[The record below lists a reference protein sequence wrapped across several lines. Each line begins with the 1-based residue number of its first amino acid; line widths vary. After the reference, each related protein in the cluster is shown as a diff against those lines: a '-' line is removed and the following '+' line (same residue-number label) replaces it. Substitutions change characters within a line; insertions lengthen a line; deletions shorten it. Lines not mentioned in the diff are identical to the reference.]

1 MFCSDCIKS
10 FMSYHPKEALE
21 KVRAGVLGR
30 VEQLAELMLRDA
42 CNSRRKAVLG
52 ALLILY
58 VHCRDLVINL
68 LLRNVF
74 KAEDFE
80 WSRHLQYKW
89 DDKQKLCYISQGH
102 ATLAYGYEY
111 LGCTSRLVITPLTDR
126 CWLTFLGALHL
137 NLGGCASGP
146 TGVGKTETIKD
157 LAKAL
162 GKHCVVFHCFEN
174 LDYKLPRSSRAPT
187 KLRISVSPSGNDGA
201 RLSNDC

>member
-10 FMSYHPKEALE
+10 FMSYQPKEALE

-52 ALLILY
+52 ALLILH

-80 WSRHLQYKW
+80 WSR
-89 DDKQKLCYISQGH
+89 
-102 ATLAYGYEY
+102 
-111 LGCTSRLVITPLTDR
+111 
-126 CWLTFLGALHL
+126 
-137 NLGGCASGP
+137 
-146 TGVGKTETIKD
+146 
-157 LAKAL
+157 
-162 GKHCVVFHCFEN
+162 
-174 LDYKLPRSSRAPT
+174 
-187 KLRISVSPSGNDGA
+187 
-201 RLSNDC
+201 

>member
-1 MFCSDCIKS
+1 MFCSNRIKS

-80 WSRHLQYKW
+80 WSR
-89 DDKQKLCYISQGH
+89 
-102 ATLAYGYEY
+102 
-111 LGCTSRLVITPLTDR
+111 
-126 CWLTFLGALHL
+126 
-137 NLGGCASGP
+137 
-146 TGVGKTETIKD
+146 
-157 LAKAL
+157 
-162 GKHCVVFHCFEN
+162 
-174 LDYKLPRSSRAPT
+174 
-187 KLRISVSPSGNDGA
+187 
-201 RLSNDC
+201 

>member
-68 LLRNVF
+68 LLKNVF
-74 KAEDFE
+74 TAEDFE
-80 WSRHLQYKW
+80 WSR
-89 DDKQKLCYISQGH
+89 
-102 ATLAYGYEY
+102 
-111 LGCTSRLVITPLTDR
+111 
-126 CWLTFLGALHL
+126 
-137 NLGGCASGP
+137 
-146 TGVGKTETIKD
+146 
-157 LAKAL
+157 
-162 GKHCVVFHCFEN
+162 
-174 LDYKLPRSSRAPT
+174 
-187 KLRISVSPSGNDGA
+187 
-201 RLSNDC
+201 